1 MRVNDAKTTG
11 LRERKKRQTKAS
23 IQGHGL
29 RLFIEQG
36 YDATTCEQ
44 IAAVADV
51 GPATF
56 YRHFPTKEALV
67 LDDEYD
73 QLIHE
78 LVESQP
84 ASIPWQARLQTAF
97 LQGIRQAWEADGPTL
112 RARTELIMGTPRL
125 RASQW
130 TQQRDAVSV
139 ILRALED
146 SKTPADAF
154 EVEVITGA
162 IFAAIVAALEFWVK
176 SPADANLPDMV
187 ARAFDTLAAGTLLMQ

>member
-1 MRVNDAKTTG
+1 
-11 LRERKKRQTKAS
+11 
-23 IQGHGL
+23 
-29 RLFIEQG
+29 LFIEQG

-73 QLIHE
+73 QLIYE

-84 ASIPWQARLQTAF
+84 ASIPWQARLRTAF
-97 LQGIRQAWEADGPTL
+97 LQGIRQAWVSDGPTL
-112 RARTELIMGTPRL
+112 RARTELIMRTPRL

-130 TQQRDAVSV
+130 TQQRDAASA

-146 SKTPADAF
+146 GKTQADAF

-162 IFAAIVAALEFWVK
+162 MLAAIVAALELWVK
-176 SPADANLPDMV
+176 SPAESNLPDMV
-187 ARAFDTLAAGTLLMQ
+187 ARAFYALDAGTLLMQ